1 VLPTGGRFGCHC
13 KDFRRLP
20 PVEIDRIPERLHSAL
35 AAWRARLGEADV
47 CDGPSAQTR
56 YGISTAGIE
65 RRIAAA
71 LRPRSVDDVV
81 AAVGIAYQFSVPL
94 YPISTGNNWGY
105 GSAVPAA
112 EGCVILDLSRLDRI
126 VAVDPGLGLVT
137 VEPGVTQQQLS
148 EFLDD
153 HRLPLLV
160 PVTGA
165 GPDCSLV
172 GNALERGY
180 GITPYADH
188 FGAVMA
194 LEAILPD
201 GRLYR
206 SALSELGGTGVD
218 RAYKW
223 GIGPYLDGLFAQGGF
238 GIVTQMTI
246 ALASR
251 PQCIEAFLFTL
262 KDDADFEAAVAAVQQ
277 VLRRLGGITGSINL
291 MNRHRVL
298 AMTVPYPHDRID
310 RSGRLPAA
318 AVAALARDHRVAA
331 WTGFGALYGESGIV
345 AAARRA
351 IRGILRQA
359 GIKPRFVA
367 PEKIAAVA
375 RWTARVPRLR
385 DSRLS
390 HRAQTLSAA
399 MALIAGKPSRVALP
413 LAYWQTQT
421 TSPLQARL
429 NPAADGC
436 GLIWYSPLIPMRPAE
451 ASEYVAMVNE
461 VCARHAIEPLIT
473 LTSLS
478 DRCFDSSVPLLFD
491 RRNPEA
497 TARAQACYRA
507 LLDAGKAKGFL
518 PYRIGVDAMDWLVR
532 PGLPYWDTIAA
543 IKSAIDPRHIISP
556 GRYGS

>member
-1 VLPTGGRFGCHC
+1 
-13 KDFRRLP
+13 LP
-20 PVEIDRIPERLHSAL
+20 PGEIDRIPPEGLRSAL

-47 CDGPSAQTR
+47 CDGSPAQSR
-56 YGISTAGIE
+56 YGISTTGIE
-65 RRIAAA
+65 RPIAAA

-81 AAVGIAYQFSVPL
+81 AAVGIAHQFSVPL

-137 VEPGVTQQQLS
+137 VEPGVTQQRLS

-153 HRLPLLV
+153 RRLPFLV

-206 SALSELGGTGVD
+206 SAIAELGGTSVD

-246 ALASR
+246 ALAPR

-262 KDDADFEAAVAAVQQ
+262 KNDADLEAAVGAVQQ
-277 VLRRLGGITGSINL
+277 ILRRLGGISGSINL

-310 RSGRLPAA
+310 ESGQLPAA
-318 AVAALARDHRVAA
+318 VVAELARDNQVAA
-331 WTGFGALYGESGIV
+331 WTGFGALYGEFGVV
-345 AAARRA
+345 AAGRRA
-351 IRGILRQA
+351 LRGILNRA
-359 GIKPRFVA
+359 GVKPRFVA

-375 RWTARVPRLR
+375 RWTARIMGLR
-385 DSRLS
+385 GSWLSRQ
-390 HRAQTLSAA
+390 AQTLSAA

-421 TSPLQARL
+421 TRPPEAHL

-436 GLIWYSPLIPMRPAE
+436 GLIWYSPLVPMRPAD

-491 RRNPEA
+491 RRNPEE
-497 TARAQACYRA
+497 TAQAHTCYRA
-507 LLDAGKAKGFL
+507 LLDAGQAKGFL
-518 PYRIGVDAMDWLVR
+518 PYRIGVNAMDWLVR
-532 PGLPYWDTIAA
+532 PGLPCWDMIAA
-543 IKSAIDPRHIISP
+543 IKSAVDPRHIISP
-556 GRYGS
+556 GRYGC